1 MDLAVGWRVPGYR
14 NLRELG
20 SGASGRVVMAVDE
33 DGDTLVAVKYLADEL
48 VRSERF
54 REEFRGDASRLAG
67 VRSEH
72 VVRVREYVEA
82 DDGAAVVMDLVD
94 GVSLRELLAARGP
107 LEPEAALAVF
117 KGSLLGL
124 SAAHGAGVVH
134 RDHRP
139 EKVLVTADGV
149 AVLTG
154 FGIAVRSG
162 VPDDAGGTPAYMP
175 PERWQHG
182 LVLPAG
188 DVYAAAA
195 VFFECLTGRPPYEA
209 ASVSALTEQHLQA
222 PVPVE
227 DVPEEVR
234 GLLQRGLA
242 KDPVERTENGTE
254 FATELQAVA
263 EAAYGEDWERRGQ
276 RSLAVAVAELAVL
289 ELSEAENSLPEGA
302 EASLPEGEE
311 APGDAP
317 TGEDEPAPAVE
328 DTAPTVIAATVNR
341 RGKARPLSGKNKKIL
356 LACSVIGLIAC
367 LILLLSDGDPDG
379 EKPSTARP
387 GSSPLL
393 AAEAA
398 TVTVPDVVGA
408 AQTDAENGMRAAGLV
423 PYVMFRQSLTQKPG
437 TVIET
442 DPPAGATVGRDA
454 LVGLILAQRT
464 PVNAVAVPDVRGS
477 SYSRAEAAIR
487 GVGLTPRRVDQEV
500 PDGQATAAGEVLS
513 TDPGAGTEVEKGSQV
528 TVRVAKAAA
537 NTAVPVPNV
546 ARMPQD
552 QAARTIR
559 DAGLNP
565 VAVTRQTTDVPRG
578 QVISTDPKAGASVP
592 SGASVTLYVAQAPRE
607 QNVLVPGVAGSSYEA
622 AAQALRDAGLVPER
636 VDRENT
642 GVAEGTALGTDP
654 PPRTTVKAGSKVV
667 VYVAQAPPLSLS
679 ATASVTPATSS
690 GFVRCD
696 RGYTFAFSGSVSASR
711 GPVTVTYR
719 WVRGDGRT
727 GPVGTLRFAGTGPQT
742 LPVARSVWRVGGRDF
757 TGWAKLEV
765 LTPNAAMSDPAV
777 FVYDCRRRGGR

>member
-1 MDLAVGWRVPGYR
+1 MDLAVGWRIPGYR

-20 SGASGRVVMAVDE
+20 SGASGHVVMAVDE
-33 DGDTLVAVKYLADEL
+33 DGDSLVAVKYLADGL

-54 REEFRGDASRLAG
+54 REEFRSDASQLAG

-94 GVSLRELLAARGP
+94 GVSLRELLSARGP

-124 SAAHGAGVVH
+124 SAAHEAGTVH

-139 EKVLVTADGV
+139 ENVLVTVDGV
-149 AVLTG
+149 AVLTD
-154 FGIAVRSG
+154 FGIAARSG
-162 VPDDAGGTPAYMP
+162 SMVEVGGASAYMP

-195 VFFECLTGRPPYEA
+195 VFFECLTGRTPYRA
-209 ASVSALTEQHLQA
+209 ASVSALTELHLQA

-234 GLLQRGLA
+234 GLLRRGLA
-242 KDPVERTENGTE
+242 KDPVERTGNGTE
-254 FATELQAVA
+254 FTAELQAVA

-276 RSLAVAVAELAVL
+276 RFLAVAVAELAVL
-289 ELSEAENSLPEGA
+289 ALSEAEAPLPA
-302 EASLPEGEE
+302 GEE
-311 APGDAP
+311 EPATAV
-317 TGEDEPAPAVE
+317 EDPAPA
-328 DTAPTVIAATVNR
+328 VIAATVDR
-341 RGKARPLSGKNKKIL
+341 QGKAWPLSGRNKKIL
-356 LACSVIGLIAC
+356 LICSSIGLIAC
-367 LILLLSDGDPDG
+367 LILLLFGGGDPDG
-379 EKPSTARP
+379 ERSSTVKP

-398 TVTVPDVVGA
+398 TVVVPDVLGA
-408 AQTDAENGMRAAGLV
+408 AQADAENGMRAAGLV
-423 PYVMFRQSLTQKPG
+423 PYVMFKQSLTQKPG

-442 DPPAGATVGRDA
+442 DPAAGATVGRDA
-454 LVGLILAQRT
+454 LVGLIVAQRA
-464 PVNAVAVPDVRGS
+464 PVNAVVVPDVRGS

-487 GVGLTPRRVDQEV
+487 GVGLIPRRVDQEV
-500 PDGQATAAGEVLS
+500 PDGQATAPGEVLS
-513 TDPGAGTEVEKGSQV
+513 TDPDAGTEVEKGSQV
-528 TVRVAKAAA
+528 TVHVAKAAA
-537 NTAVPVPNV
+537 NTTVPVPNV

-552 QAARTIR
+552 QAAQTIR

-565 VAVTRQTTDVPRG
+565 VIVARQTADVPRG
-578 QVISTDPKAGASVP
+578 QVISTDPKAGARIAAN
-592 SGASVTLYVAQAPRE
+592 ASVTLYVAQTPPV
-607 QNVLVPGVAGSSYEA
+607 QNTVVPGVAGSSYEA
-622 AAQALRDAGLVPER
+622 AARALRGAGLVPER
-636 VDRENT
+636 AVRESTN
-642 GVAEGTALGTDP
+642 VAEGTAIGTDP
-654 PPRTTVKAGSKVV
+654 PAGTTVKAGSKVIV
-667 VYVAQAPPLSLS
+667 HIAQAPPLSLS
-679 ATASVTPATSS
+679 AAASVTPATSS

-696 RGYTFAFSGSVSASR
+696 RGYTFTFSGSVSASR
-711 GPVTVTYR
+711 GPVTVRYR
-719 WVRGDGRT
+719 WVRSDGGT
-727 GPVGTLRFAGTGPQT
+727 GPVGTLRFAGPGPQT
-742 LPVARSVWRVGGRDF
+742 LPAARSVWRVGGRDH

-765 LTPNAAMSDPAV
+765 LTPDAALSNAAV